1 MRHYRTFLLLRHFKK
16 QTSRTIE
23 RFDEIDNK
31 SDYLLQN
38 FSNAKVGLFTGFL
51 LCFVACV
58 LCTEDFS

>member
-31 SDYLLQN
+31 SDYLFEN
-38 FSNAKVGLFTGFL
+38 FSNANTGLFTGL
-51 LCFVACV
+51 LRDFVACV
-58 LCTEDFS
+58 LCTENY